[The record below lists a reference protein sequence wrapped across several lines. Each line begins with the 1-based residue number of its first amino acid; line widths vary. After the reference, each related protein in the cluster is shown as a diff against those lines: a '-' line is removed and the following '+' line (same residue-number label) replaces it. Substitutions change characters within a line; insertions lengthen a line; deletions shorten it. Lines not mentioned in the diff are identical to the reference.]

1 MITVTHNDLQAA
13 AEALAEPLASDGLI
27 VASTGAG
34 MSRESGIPT
43 FRGAEGVWRQYRA
56 EDVATPEA
64 FRQAPKL
71 FWEFN
76 DHLRQ
81 LIAAAAPNDGH
92 LALARLQRSLSGAE
106 LHIVTQNID
115 RLHEIAGSTDV
126 IHLHGDIVRVVCPS
140 CGFADDDYPV
150 PAPDC
155 PPVCSCGKYLRP
167 DIVLFGE
174 PLPENDLEQ
183 AFTLAETCDAMLVV
197 GTSMNVQPAASLPV
211 VALDHG
217 ALVVEVNPEQT
228 VLTASAHHSLRGTAA
243 EVLPPLLDAVS
254 RLTGGAQ

>member
-13 AEALAEPLASDGLI
+13 AEALAQRLTSDGLI

-64 FRQAPKL
+64 FRQAPRL

-92 LALARLQRSLSGAE
+92 LALARFQRFLSGAE

-115 RLHEIAGSTDV
+115 RLHEIAGSTGV
-126 IHLHGDIVRVVCPS
+126 IHLHGDIVRVVCPA
-140 CGFADDDYPV
+140 CGFADNDYPV

-155 PPVCSCGKYLRP
+155 PPVCSCGSYLRP

-174 PLPENDLEQ
+174 PLPENDLER
-183 AFTLAETCDAMLVV
+183 AFALAETCDAILVV
-197 GTSMNVQPAASLPV
+197 GTSMNVQPAASLPF

-243 EVLPPLLDAVS
+243 EVLPALLDTVS
-254 RLTGGAQ
+254 KITGGAQ

>member
-1 MITVTHNDLQAA
+1 VITVTHNDLQAA
-13 AEALAEPLASDGLI
+13 AEALAQRLTSDGLI

-64 FRQAPKL
+64 FRQAPRL

-81 LIAAAAPNDGH
+81 LMVAAAPNDGH
-92 LALARLQRSLSGAE
+92 LALARFQRSPSGAE

-115 RLHEIAGSTDV
+115 RLHEIAGSTGV
-126 IHLHGDIVRVVCPS
+126 IHLHGDIVRVVCPA
-140 CGFADDDYPV
+140 CGFADNDYPV

-155 PPVCSCGKYLRP
+155 PPVCSCGSYLRP

-174 PLPENDLEQ
+174 PLPENDLER
-183 AFTLAETCDAMLVV
+183 AFALAETCDAILVV
-197 GTSMNVQPAASLPV
+197 GTSMNVQPAASLPF

-243 EVLPPLLDAVS
+243 EVLPALLDTVS
-254 RLTGGAQ
+254 KITGGAQ

>member
-1 MITVTHNDLQAA
+1 MLHNDLQAA
-13 AEALAEPLASDGLI
+13 AEALADRLSSDSLI

-81 LIAAAAPNDGH
+81 LIAAAAPNGGH
-92 LALARLQRSLSGAE
+92 FALARFRGALSGAE
-106 LHIVTQNID
+106 LHIITQNID
-115 RLHEIAGSTDV
+115 RLHENAGSTGV
-126 IHLHGDIVRVVCPS
+126 IHLHGDILRVVCPS

-174 PLPENDLEQ
+174 PLPEEDLERSF
-183 AFTLAETCDAMLVV
+183 ALAETCDAMLVV
-197 GTSMNVQPAASLPV
+197 GTSMNVQPAASLPF
-211 VALDHG
+211 VALEHG
-217 ALVVEVNPEQT
+217 ALVVEVNPERT
-228 VLTASAHHSLRGTAA
+228 TLTSSAHHSLRGTAA
-243 EVLPPLLDAVS
+243 EVLPPLLELITEL
-254 RLTGGAQ
+254 RTGGAE